1 MENEK
6 QLELFD
12 TTDKFGVDTHAAPKL
27 PKVDK
32 GFKARIIDPKNQ
44 TNLGGSW
51 LNLGNHVLLA
61 GFTHEPA
68 VKLAER
74 LIKLSPSNC
83 KI

>member
-6 QLELFD
+6 QLELID

-61 GFTHEPA
+61 GFVA
-68 VKLAER
+68 CIVFVIMA
-74 LIKLSPSNC
+74 SY
-83 KI
+83 

>member
-32 GFKARIIDPKNQ
+32 GFKARIIDPKNHGGFDSPTSPRQ
-44 TNLGGSW
+44 RPKNRRTN
-51 LNLGNHVLLA
+51 
-61 GFTHEPA
+61 T
-68 VKLAER
+68 R
-74 LIKLSPSNC
+74 
-83 KI
+83 